1 MLEKEFKIW
10 LEYGLILFFDH
21 ALDGVFAYVV
31 DDLQNNA
38 EQYISFFRSN

>member
-1 MLEKEFKIW
+1 MPEKEFKMW
-10 LEYGLILFFDH
+10 LEYGIILFFDY
-21 ALDGVFAYVV
+21 DRDKVFENAV